1 MIGSSRRPPG
11 GQVVVLRNDDIA
23 LTVQRA
29 GEVYRGSRFDWNG
42 FVSQIHF
49 RNMTL
54 LGHEEALSQRDPMM
68 LGRGLHNEF
77 GITKCV
83 GYDDCAV
90 GGWFPKVGTGWLRK
104 DDGPYSFD
112 RRYPLEEV
120 SFDCD
125 VSGDSQVFF
134 TCESGERNGYA
145 YRYVK
150 TITLTD
156 LCFSIGYQI
165 ENLGSKPLD
174 TDEYVHNFLCF
185 GGRRMD
191 VGYSLSF
198 PRKIDVSR
206 LSQNKNPDRALSITE
221 NRLDIVGRTDREFYF
236 GAVTAGATESDGGA
250 PNWTFSDSVSGITLS
265 ERGSFTPSEVNVWGS
280 GSVISPE
287 VFFEFRLEPG
297 AATTWERVY
306 SLQ

>member
-1 MIGSSRRPPG
+1 
-11 GQVVVLRNDDIA
+11 
-23 LTVQRA
+23 
-29 GEVYRGSRFDWNG
+29 
-42 FVSQIHF
+42 
-49 RNMTL
+49 
-54 LGHEEALSQRDPMM
+54 
-68 LGRGLHNEF
+68 
-77 GITKCV
+77 
-83 GYDDCAV
+83 
-90 GGWFPKVGTGWLRK
+90 
-104 DDGPYSFD
+104 
-112 RRYPLEEV
+112 
-120 SFDCD
+120 
-125 VSGDSQVFF
+125 
-134 TCESGERNGYA
+134 
-145 YRYVK
+145 
-150 TITLTD
+150 
-156 LCFSIGYQI
+156 
-165 ENLGSKPLD
+165 
-174 TDEYVHNFLCF
+174 
-185 GGRRMD
+185 MD